1 MTNARRSAGLRRVST
16 ATYGL
21 VAASMTGVAVVTGV
35 VAHQGV
41 HHGTSSPAAQ
51 TDDGSSTGSAPAS
64 QSANNDDTLGS
75 ATVQSPAAVSPA
87 VQSPVGSPAQQQ
99 PTQQTPIQVLPGAPA
114 PVVGAV
120 QKPAHH
126 HAVTSGS

>member
-21 VAASMTGVAVVTGV
+21 VAASVTGVAVVTGV

-41 HHGTSSPAAQ
+41 HHGTSSPTAQ

-64 QSANNDDTLGS
+64 QSAINDDALGS
-75 ATVQSPAAVSPA
+75 DTLQSPAAVSPA
-87 VQSPVGSPAQQQ
+87 VQSPVQSPAQQQ
-99 PTQQTPIQVLPGAPA
+99 PAQVLPAAPA
-114 PVVGAV
+114 PVVGPVSKRAN
-120 QKPAHH
+120 H